1 MTNGTDPA
9 TSSYID
15 MTAIGTKL
23 GSLQLM
29 LNKKN
34 VAKEAPIE
42 DEMVQLDSSLGMHL
56 MRRKKHHHR
65 RHHKDRV
72 PKYSSLL
79 FMDDLDGSDVTVFQA
94 EKQ

>member
-1 MTNGTDPA
+1 MTNGADPA

-15 MTAIGTKL
+15 MTAIGNKL

-42 DEMVQLDSSLGMHL
+42 DEMV
-56 MRRKKHHHR
+56 
-65 RHHKDRV
+65 
-72 PKYSSLL
+72 
-79 FMDDLDGSDVTVFQA
+79 
-94 EKQ
+94 